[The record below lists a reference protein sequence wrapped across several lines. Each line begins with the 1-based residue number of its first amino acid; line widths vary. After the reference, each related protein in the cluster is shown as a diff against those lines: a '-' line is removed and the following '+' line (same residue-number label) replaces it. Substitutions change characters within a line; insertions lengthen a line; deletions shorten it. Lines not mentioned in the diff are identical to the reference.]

1 MAETIGK
8 EKVKTKHKVEQNDP
22 NGGILK
28 SHKPDLLCTD
38 MHQISIYRPCV
49 IIDSHMHIQSGNCAP
64 MPFLWER
71 LSVMKY
77 LKPSRWFIQGAGEV
91 VGTILDYVLL
101 KPFIGWVNK
110 IFGGKPKPDGG
121 LYNKNSFR
129 LAIPLAEKPTLEIG
143 NNFIK
148 KRRNPVYEEL
158 KSSAQ
163 YKDLSKLV
171 LSCVVMTMDLEY
183 AHVDGY
189 YGIKVYNAIYADSDF
204 TQKPIHYWYPAHGIW
219 KRRADSYVRLDSSG
233 QPSGIKEE
241 FTEEEHKWLKEHGI
255 PGLYFDMQKN
265 DFMPMR
271 IIAAPCL
278 TDEKET
284 DTYEQWKEQ
293 LDYTEQVVLANPLKL
308 LPMFH
313 YDPRRWQLNKK
324 GNQEVY
330 NHVGENGLYL
340 GFKIYTAQGYRP
352 WDIRRIPILKDFYV
366 NCCENKT
373 PIMNHCT
380 PEGGYTFDRDEY
392 LDFVHPND
400 NDEDQKQKDA
410 INKKYDDLMMDQV
423 SGIASD
429 IVIDYSSERKEEYF
443 NEHFI
448 APNAWRLVLDATV
461 NGTPLNTL
469 RLCLAHF
476 GGNTSDGK
484 KWGKQ
489 IIDMVQQYPNL
500 YADISSSFGNESFRK
515 YFLKILE
522 KENEEEKRELAEENK
537 RKEKE
542 KEGEEKPEQIG
553 EENKTEN
560 KEEDNKN
567 KTKKKTWLKDR
578 ILFGTDWYMTLL
590 SGVDYVKYYQEAK
603 EDLDKVDTSLW
614 FKFTQYNP
622 CRFYRL
628 DEDTQIKRI
637 ADNIIARRKTDEMI
651 EILKSI
657 KDETITEIYKEAAY
671 IKQASVPYDC
681 YKETP

>member
-1 MAETIGK
+1 MAENNRP
-8 EKVKTKHKVEQNDP
+8 KTMQKVEQNDP
-22 NGGILK
+22 YGNKLK
-28 SHKPDLLCTD
+28 SRKPDLLCTD

-49 IIDSHMHIQSGNCAP
+49 VIDSHMHIQSGNCAP
-64 MPFLWER
+64 MPFLWGR
-71 LSVMKY
+71 LSAVKY

-101 KPFIGWVNK
+101 KPIIGWGK
-110 IFGGKPKPDGG
+110 GKLGGKPKPDGG
-121 LYNKNSFR
+121 YYIKNSFR
-129 LAIPLAEKPTLEIG
+129 QAIPIAEQTTLAIG
-143 NNFIK
+143 QYFIDDK
-148 KRRNPVYEEL
+148 KTAVHELL
-158 KSSAQ
+158 KSSEQ
-163 YKDLSKLV
+163 YKDLSNLV

-204 TQKPIHYWYPAHGIW
+204 TQKPIHYWYPAHGVW
-219 KRRADSYVRLDSSG
+219 KRRADSYVRMDASG
-233 QPSGIKEE
+233 RPSDLKEV

-255 PGLYFDMQKN
+255 PGLYFDMKKN

-271 IIAAPCL
+271 IMAAPCL

-284 DTYEQWKEQ
+284 AIYEQWKEQ

-366 NCCENKT
+366 NCCEKQT

-400 NDEDQKQKDA
+400 NDEDRKQKDD
-410 INKKYDDLMMDQV
+410 INNKYDEMTRSQLTPIG
-423 SGIASD
+423 SGV
-429 IVIDYSSERKEEYF
+429 VIDYSSKRREEYF
-443 NEHFI
+443 NDHFI
-448 APNAWRLVLDATV
+448 APDAWRLVLDASV
-461 NGTPLNTL
+461 DGTPLNTL

-476 GGNTSDGK
+476 GGNTGDGK

-489 IIDMVQQYPNL
+489 IIEMIQHYPNL
-500 YADISSSFGNESFRK
+500 YADISSSFGNKSFRK
-515 YFLKILE
+515 YFLKILK
-522 KENEEEKRELAEENK
+522 KENEEEKLELAEEKK
-537 RKEKE
+537 RKQKE
-542 KEGEEKPEQIG
+542 KEGEAKSEQMG
-553 EENKTEN
+553 AENKTEN
-560 KEEDNKN
+560 KEDDNKN
-567 KTKKKTWLKDR
+567 KTKKRTWLKDR

-590 SGVDYVKYYQEAK
+590 SGVDYVKYYQDAK

-614 FKFTQYNP
+614 FRFTQYNP

-637 ADNIIARRKTDEMI
+637 ADNIIARRKTDEI
-651 EILKSI
+651 EDILGPIEQDKI
-657 KDETITEIYKEAAY
+657 DKIEKEAAY

>member
-1 MAETIGK
+1 MAENDRP
-8 EKVKTKHKVEQNDP
+8 KTMQKVEQNDP
-22 NGGILK
+22 SGDKLK

-77 LKPSRWFIQGAGEV
+77 IKPPRWFIQGAGEV
-91 VGTILDYVLL
+91 VGTILDYLLL
-101 KPFIGWVNK
+101 KPFFGWVIK

-129 LAIPLAEKPTLEIG
+129 LAIPIAEKPTLEIG
-143 NNFIK
+143 NIFLK

-241 FTEEEHKWLKEHGI
+241 FTDEEHKWLKEHGI

-284 DTYEQWKEQ
+284 DIYEQWTKQ
-293 LDYTEQVVLANPLKL
+293 LKYTEQLVLANPLKL

-330 NHVGENGLYL
+330 NHVGKNGLYL

-352 WDIRRIPILKDFYV
+352 WDIRRIPIMKDFYV
-366 NCCENKT
+366 NCCENQT

-400 NDEDQKQKDA
+400 NYEDQKQKDA
-410 INKKYDDLMMDQV
+410 KPRNAFAGV
-423 SGIASD
+423 SYFSPI
-429 IVIDYSSERKEEYF
+429 EYF
-443 NEHFI
+443 NDHFV
-448 APNAWRLVLDATV
+448 APDAWRKVLDATV
-461 NGTPLNTL
+461 NGRPLKDL

-476 GGNTSDGK
+476 GGNTDLGK
-484 KWGKQ
+484 VWGKQ
-489 IIDMVQQYPNL
+489 IIKMLKDYPNV
-500 YADISSSFGNESFRK
+500 YADISSSFANAKFRK
-515 YFLKILE
+515 LFHRG
-522 KENEEEKRELAEENK
+522 NSEKRP
-537 RKEKE
+537 
-542 KEGEEKPEQIG
+542 GQG
-553 EENKTEN
+553 
-560 KEEDNKN
+560 
-567 KTKKKTWLKDR
+567 
-578 ILFGTDWYMTLL
+578 
-590 SGVDYVKYYQEAK
+590 
-603 EDLDKVDTSLW
+603 
-614 FKFTQYNP
+614 
-622 CRFYRL
+622 
-628 DEDTQIKRI
+628 
-637 ADNIIARRKTDEMI
+637 ADQGPN
-651 EILKSI
+651 
-657 KDETITEIYKEAAY
+657 
-671 IKQASVPYDC
+671 SVRNGLVSDH
-681 YKETP
+681 

>member
-1 MAETIGK
+1 MAEINGNEK
-8 EKVKTKHKVEQNDP
+8 ENPKQKVEQNDP
-22 NGGILK
+22 YGDILK

-71 LSVMKY
+71 LSALKY
-77 LKPSRWFIQGAGEV
+77 LKPPRWFIQGAGEF

-101 KPFIGWVNK
+101 KPFIGWGK
-110 IFGGKPKPDGG
+110 KALGGKPKPDGG
-121 LYNKNSFR
+121 YYIKNSFR
-129 LAIPLAEKPTLEIG
+129 MAIPIAEQTTLEIG
-143 NNFIK
+143 NEFIK
-148 KRRNPVYEEL
+148 KKRNPVYEEF
-158 KSSAQ
+158 KSSDQ
-163 YKDLSKLV
+163 YKDLSNLV
-171 LSCVVMTMDLEY
+171 HSCVVMTMDLEY

-219 KRRADSYVRLDSSG
+219 KRRADSYVRLDASG
-233 QPSGIKEE
+233 QPSDLKEQ

-255 PGLYFDMQKN
+255 PGRYFDIKKN

-271 IIAAPCL
+271 IMAAPCL
-278 TDEKET
+278 TNETET

-293 LDYTEQVVLANPLKL
+293 VDFTEQLVLANPLKL

-313 YDPRRWQLNKK
+313 YDPRRWQLNRN
-324 GNQEVY
+324 GNQDVY
-330 NHVGENGLYL
+330 NHVGKNGLYL

-352 WDIRRIPILKDFYV
+352 WDIRRIPILKDFYAY
-366 NCCENKT
+366 CCNNET

-400 NDEDQKQKDA
+400 NDEDQKLKDD
-410 INKKYDDLMMDQV
+410 INNKYDELMTRYNPM
-423 SGIASD
+423 GAD
-429 IVIDYSSERKEEYF
+429 IVVDNSSERKEAYF
-443 NEHFI
+443 NDNFI
-448 APNAWRLVLDATV
+448 APDAWKLVLDDTV
-461 NGTPLNTL
+461 DDTPLNTL

-476 GGNTSDGK
+476 GGNTSEGK

-489 IIDMVQQYPNL
+489 IIDMIQQYPNL

-515 YFLKILE
+515 YFMEILK
-522 KENEEEKRELAEENK
+522 KENEEEKLQQEDK
-537 RKEKE
+537 MKHMGKEKE
-542 KEGEEKPEQIG
+542 KRKQTG
-553 EENKTEN
+553 EENITD

-567 KTKKKTWLKDR
+567 EKKQKVWLKDR

-590 SGVDYVKYYQEAK
+590 SGVDYVKYYQDAK
-603 EDLDKVDTSLW
+603 KAFDEVDTSLW
-614 FKFTQYNP
+614 FRFTQYNP

-628 DEDTQIKRI
+628 DEDTQLKRI
-637 ADNIIARRKTDEMI
+637 ADNIIARRNTDE
-651 EILKSI
+651 I
-657 KDETITEIYKEAAY
+657 KIVLPELTDNIIKKMYMEAAY
-671 IKQASVPYDC
+671 IKQSCVPYDC